1 MNLFITIS
9 NILGLIEFD
18 CLFLMNHEEK
28 YVEFIFICK

>member
-28 YVEFIFICK
+28 YVEFVCVYK